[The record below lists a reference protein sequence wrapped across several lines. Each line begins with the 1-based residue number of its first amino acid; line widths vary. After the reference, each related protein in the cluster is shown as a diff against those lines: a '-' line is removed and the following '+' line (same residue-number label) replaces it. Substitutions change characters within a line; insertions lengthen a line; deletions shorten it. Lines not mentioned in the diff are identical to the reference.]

1 MVQVGSIAVF
11 VLRHKDLVGGGRKD
25 LQHIAQV
32 IALNMVKVSFPVSLL
47 ILQSCYF
54 YNSIELSY
62 HITVRVGCMLVIIA
76 RMNRYF
82 TIIFGIALFAN
93 YYVVYFLFF
102 VGKCLLGRSIV
113 DSCNL

>member
-47 ILQSCYF
+47 
-54 YNSIELSY
+54 
-62 HITVRVGCMLVIIA
+62 
-76 RMNRYF
+76 
-82 TIIFGIALFAN
+82 
-93 YYVVYFLFF
+93 
-102 VGKCLLGRSIV
+102 LLT
-113 DSCNL
+113 